1 MSNLSMHNTIAH
13 WLMVI
18 GGVNWGLVGIGM
30 FLGMNLN
37 VVNLVLGGVP
47 YAEPAV
53 YILVGI
59 AAVVGIFG
67 GCKCKGCTVAPMG
80 GAM

>member
-1 MSNLSMHNTIAH
+1 MHNTIAH

-30 FLGMNLN
+30 LLGMNLN
-37 VVNLVLGGVP
+37 VVNLVLGGIP
-47 YAEPAV
+47 YVELVV

-59 AAVVGIFG
+59 AAVIWVAG
-67 GCKCKGCTVAPMG
+67 GCKCKNCTVSAPMG

>member
-1 MSNLSMHNTIAH
+1 MKNLSMHNTIAH

-37 VVNLVLGGVP
+37 VVNLVLGGIP
-47 YAEPAV
+47 YVESVV
-53 YILVGI
+53 YIVVGI